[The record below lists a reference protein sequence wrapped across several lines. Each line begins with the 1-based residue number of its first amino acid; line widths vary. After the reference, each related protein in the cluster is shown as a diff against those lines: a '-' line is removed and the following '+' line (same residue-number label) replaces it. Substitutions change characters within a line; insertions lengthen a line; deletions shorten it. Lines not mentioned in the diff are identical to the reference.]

1 MYEWFEKIEAQPV
14 DKHKEFILR
23 LKFQA
28 TTKQS
33 SFSLLN
39 AYIHTISI
47 QTHREALDNLQAVV
61 DAKRNELIQRE
72 RILET
77 QATSQLWLK
86 LNIKYGLDIAKAA
99 DVNQPIQIN
108 NNEIFSI
115 DLGTK
120 ALTAKIKALE
130 SVKNLNV
137 VEPRLQQI
145 NAKIS
150 MLEKI
155 RYPDRS
161 IHFKTFASRR
171 C

>member
-1 MYEWFEKIEAQPV
+1 MVEP
-14 DKHKEFILR
+14 
-23 LKFQA
+23 
-28 TTKQS
+28 
-33 SFSLLN
+33 
-39 AYIHTISI
+39 
-47 QTHREALDNLQAVV
+47 
-61 DAKRNELIQRE
+61 E
-72 RILET
+72 R
-77 QATSQLWLK
+77 A
-86 LNIKYGLDIAKAA
+86 KYGLDIAKAA

-150 MLEKI
+150 MLEKLDI
-155 RYPDRS
+155 DRS
-161 IHFKTFASRR
+161 IHFKTFRFLDDVEKPLYRDKPKRVLIGSVRNYTGHYARHCHRSCSLRFVEKKKPNNWLVLIKR
-171 C
+171 GCQTQPLAL